1 MIKREVMPRPVSSHV
16 ARLVRPKIPNSLSTI
31 NDVSSQIKMLL
42 KLGGI

>member
-1 MIKREVMPRPVSSHV
+1 MIKREVASKLASHV
-16 ARLVRPKIPNSLSTI
+16 ARLDRPKISNSLSTI